1 MTSECNCISE
11 LGGGGGGLQSPLKK
25 SISEIKSTP
34 FEKKKCIL
42 KWVNIVDIYALRT
55 KLYRC
60 LVETLD
66 TLIDDYLTL
75 FISTAICQ
83 NQKLFIL
90 YWWAVKHKSG

>member
-11 LGGGGGGLQSPLKK
+11 LGGGWSVTK
-25 SISEIKSTP
+25 S
-34 FEKKKCIL
+34 FEKINFWNQVNAIWKKKCIL